1 MIIFIYDPN
10 LTDLTIQKTGCD
22 ETIDENQSFIF
33 HVKGKDE
40 KTKDVD
46 LKVTILGNGKVTV
59 KDLPVGL
66 YEITEEQAWSWRY
79 TTTNEYHPTL
89 NVDAS
94 KNVFTFDNSRIRPLW
109 LNGCSWAVNNWGSSE
124 ADFSRAPSSN

>member
-66 YEITEEQAWSWRY
+66 YEITEEQTWSWRY
-79 TTTNEYHPTL
+79 TTTNVYHPTL

-94 KNVFTFDNSRIRPLW
+94 QNVFTFNNSRTTPGLW
-109 LNGCSWAVNNWGSSE
+109 LNGCSLAVNNWASTQT
-124 ADFSRAPSSN
+124 AN